1 LEMRTLPQVTLDIT
15 EPAEPARLDLAKAA
29 RLRAALGAGGEELFG
44 LLRDPDPD
52 LIRCALK
59 NPHLSEEHL
68 LALLKRRNLPEQ
80 LIRGIHR
87 VPLFAGSRRLRI
99 ALAGHPNAPGA
110 ILAAL
115 LPQLF
120 LFELVTVM
128 QLPGASP
135 DQKLAAE
142 RAILKR
148 LPETEIGSKIT
159 LARRG
164 SPALLE
170 ALLREGEPR
179 LCAAVLANPGLK
191 ESGVLSFLNSPA
203 ATAETISAVARHPR
217 WGSRPNLRY
226 AMLRN
231 RKTPAVWFT
240 LFLPTLGLSELKNLL
255 GSKRL
260 AAEQLAAVQQELGKR
275 GASSRQSPPQLR

>member
-1 LEMRTLPQVTLDIT
+1 MQILSEATLDT
-15 EPAEPARLDLAKAA
+15 AKAA
-29 RLRAALGAGGEELFG
+29 RLRSALNAGADELFG
-44 LLRDPDPD
+44 LLQDPDPD
-52 LIRCALK
+52 LIRCVLK

-68 LALLKRRNLPEQ
+68 LALLKRRSLPEQ
-80 LIRGIHR
+80 LIRTVHR
-87 VPLFAGSRRLRI
+87 GALVAGSRRLKI
-99 ALAGHPNAPGA
+99 ALAAHPNTPGA
-110 ILAAL
+110 VLASL

-128 QLPGASP
+128 QLPGTSP

-148 LPETEIGSKIT
+148 LPETELGNKIT

-179 LCAAVLANPGLK
+179 LVSCVLANQALK
-191 ESGVLSFLNSPA
+191 EAGVLSFLNSPA
-203 ATAETISAVARHPR
+203 ATAETISEVGRHAR
-217 WGSRPNLRY
+217 WGARPNLRF

-240 LFLPTLGLSELKNLL
+240 LFLPTLGNSELKNLT
-255 GSKRL
+255 GSKGL
-260 AAEQLAAVQQELGKR
+260 AADQLAAVQQELEKR
-275 GASSRQSPPQLR
+275 GCGKSI